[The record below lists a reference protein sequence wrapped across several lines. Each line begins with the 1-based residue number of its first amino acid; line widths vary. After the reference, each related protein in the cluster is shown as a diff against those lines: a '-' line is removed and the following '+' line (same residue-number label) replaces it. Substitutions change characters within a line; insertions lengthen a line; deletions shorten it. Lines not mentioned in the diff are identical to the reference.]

1 MDNRKALTPRAKEMY
16 GVIEKYFKSG
26 LQQRSFCEKI
36 DLNLGTFQKWLYYY
50 RKDNPN
56 RKKKER
62 ITEADFIPIEIQ
74 PKERSKK
81 VSMYTIEY
89 PNGVTLRMN
98 GSVAI
103 SELRELLKVES

>member
-1 MDNRKALTPRAKEMY
+1 MEVSKALTPRAREMY
-16 GVIEKYFKSG
+16 DVIEKYFESG
-26 LQQRSFCEKI
+26 LQQRTFCDQI
-36 DLNLGTFQKWLYYY
+36 NMNLGTFQKWLYYY